1 MKMRRRILSIAVCL
15 ILTLNLFTPAFATT
29 SQTFFREAHYGYL
42 CTGTG
47 SYSERECTASFSA
60 SEINNAPHIPPEEC
74 HCEAWVFAYK
84 SDGTVSALEFN
95 RGTTRVSAT
104 CSPEQT
110 IDHIDCTFYF
120 MGRDLGTYT
129 LTV

>member
-47 SYSERECTASFSA
+47 SYSEGECIVSLTA
-60 SEINNAPHIPPEEC
+60 SEINNTPHIPPDEC
-74 HCEAWVFAYK
+74 HSEVWLYAYDSAGK
-84 SDGTVSALEFN
+84 YVGINYDNGSTSASAQCKASGTIARIEYAFKFT
-95 RGTTRVSAT
+95 G
-104 CSPEQT
+104 
-110 IDHIDCTFYF
+110 H
-120 MGRDLGTYT
+120 DLGTYT
-129 LTV
+129 INV